1 MKNSEVLFLAI
12 GGLEASRLEQSELA
26 PRKRARPRL
35 LLTAALIALTLLLV
49 GCAAAIYSRIHIHY
63 TQYEAPTATVSQTED
78 SSEKNVLTDCY
89 PQAVCEG
96 YTMTGGAPM
105 DRTTQNLRYSN
116 DVGKTISYSIST
128 SHAIDGAL
136 AQPSETS
143 TLTVSGWEATRQ
155 VSGYGEGG
163 QIITW
168 HNETDGYYASLFTDD
183 VTADIQAMAESVS
196 FGPRLPL
203 SFLCKQGTPWDNW
216 YPQQIPE
223 GYNISR
229 VSTADS
235 LTVDYSNGDYNITY
249 CASFTRDFM
258 EELGAPP
265 HDSYVWTDETVA
277 GEPGRMMT
285 TSGGLRI
292 LYWTNTQEGFH
303 AMLSTPDEAVDI
315 LAMAASVAPGAPLE
329 LSNDYLGTDYS
340 IELQQE
346 PDTYIGWESI
356 YPQAVPEGYSIDFV
370 SNRAYGEQTVHY
382 KNAAGDS
389 ISYTFYYRLGQWGRV
404 FDGMGI
410 PQEVDINGST
420 GYLNGN
426 QLIWADE
433 AKGYGYALRASEE
446 VDLIS
451 IAKSVGIGPELESSD
466 APNTA
471 KALEELGD
479 YNITALPAG
488 MAEDSFTGS
497 PLEDGGGWYAYVR
510 RWYYNKETNQE
521 LYFTYE
527 TYVTDADSLEAVA
540 QIAMGDTPAEMR
552 TVHGCT
558 GAAAI
563 RGNQAKVV
571 WIEGTAEKGISFALS
586 SPDYSIEELL
596 AIAESVQKQ

>member
-49 GCAAAIYSRIHIHY
+49 GCAAAIYRRIHIHY

-143 TLTVSGWEATRQ
+143 TLTVFGWEATRQ

-163 QIITW
+163 QAITW
-168 HNETDGYYASLFTDD
+168 HNKTNGYYASLFTDD
-183 VTADIQAMAESVS
+183 VSADIQAMAESVA

-203 SFLCKQGTPWDNW
+203 SFLCKQ
-216 YPQQIPE
+216 
-223 GYNISR
+223 
-229 VSTADS
+229 
-235 LTVDYSNGDYNITY
+235 
-249 CASFTRDFM
+249 
-258 EELGAPP
+258 
-265 HDSYVWTDETVA
+265 
-277 GEPGRMMT
+277 
-285 TSGGLRI
+285 
-292 LYWTNTQEGFH
+292 
-303 AMLSTPDEAVDI
+303 
-315 LAMAASVAPGAPLE
+315 
-329 LSNDYLGTDYS
+329 
-340 IELQQE
+340 
-346 PDTYIGWESI
+346 
-356 YPQAVPEGYSIDFV
+356 
-370 SNRAYGEQTVHY
+370 
-382 KNAAGDS
+382 
-389 ISYTFYYRLGQWGRV
+389 
-404 FDGMGI
+404 
-410 PQEVDINGST
+410 
-420 GYLNGN
+420 
-426 QLIWADE
+426 
-433 AKGYGYALRASEE
+433 
-446 VDLIS
+446 
-451 IAKSVGIGPELESSD
+451 
-466 APNTA
+466 
-471 KALEELGD
+471 
-479 YNITALPAG
+479 
-488 MAEDSFTGS
+488 
-497 PLEDGGGWYAYVR
+497 
-510 RWYYNKETNQE
+510 
-521 LYFTYE
+521 

-540 QIAMGDTPAEMR
+540 QITMGDTPAEMR

>member
-1 MKNSEVLFLAI
+1 MSDEEI
-12 GGLEASRLEQSELA
+12 
-26 PRKRARPRL
+26 
-35 LLTAALIALTLLLV
+35 IALYF
-49 GCAAAIYSRIHIHY
+49 ARDE
-63 TQYEAPTATVSQTED
+63 Q
-78 SSEKNVLTDCY
+78 
-89 PQAVCEG
+89 
-96 YTMTGGAPM
+96 
-105 DRTTQNLRYSN
+105 
-116 DVGKTISYSIST
+116 
-128 SHAIDGAL
+128 AL
-136 AQPSETS
+136 AQTDAKYGSYCFALANAILPCREDAEEAVNDSYWKAWQTMPPKRPSVLRMFLAKITRNLAFS
-143 TLTVSGWEATRQ
+143 RWRNLTAQKRG
-155 VSGYGEGG
+155 GGE
-163 QIITW
+163 
-168 HNETDGYYASLFTDD
+168 
-183 VTADIQAMAESVS
+183 
-196 FGPRLPL
+196 LPL
-203 SFLCKQGTPWDNW
+203 VL
-216 YPQQIPE
+216 
-223 GYNISR
+223 
-229 VSTADS
+229 
-235 LTVDYSNGDYNITY
+235 
-249 CASFTRDFM
+249 
-258 EELGAPP
+258 EELEECVG
-265 HDSYVWTDETVA
+265 TDE
-277 GEPGRMMT
+277 
-285 TSGGLRI
+285 GLRI

-303 AMLSTPDEAVDI
+303 AMLSTLDETVDS
-315 LAMAASVAPGAPLE
+315 LAIAASVAPGAPLE

-370 SNRAYGEQTVHY
+370 SDRAHGEQTVHY

-446 VDLIS
+446 VGLIS

>member
-163 QIITW
+163 QTITW
-168 HNETDGYYASLFTDD
+168 HNKTNGYYASLFTDD
-183 VTADIQAMAESVS
+183 VSADIQAMAESVA

-203 SFLCKQGTPWDNW
+203 SFLCKQGIPWDVW
-216 YPQQIPE
+216 YPQQVPE
-223 GYNISR
+223 GYSISR
-229 VSTADS
+229 VSTMDS
-235 LTVDYSNGDYNITY
+235 LTVAYSSKEHTITY
-249 CASFTRDFM
+249 CASFTKDFM
-258 EELGAPP
+258 EELNTPP

-285 TSGGLRI
+285 TSSGLRI

-303 AMLSTPDEAVDI
+303 AMLSTLDETVDI
-315 LAMAASVAPGAPLE
+315 LAIAASVAPGAPLE
-329 LSNDYLGTDYS
+329 LSNDYLYS

-389 ISYTFYYRLGQWGRV
+389 ISYTFYDRLGQWGRV

-420 GYLNGN
+420 GY
-426 QLIWADE
+426 
-433 AKGYGYALRASEE
+433 
-446 VDLIS
+446 
-451 IAKSVGIGPELESSD
+451 
-466 APNTA
+466 
-471 KALEELGD
+471 
-479 YNITALPAG
+479 
-488 MAEDSFTGS
+488 
-497 PLEDGGGWYAYVR
+497 
-510 RWYYNKETNQE
+510 
-521 LYFTYE
+521 
-527 TYVTDADSLEAVA
+527 
-540 QIAMGDTPAEMR
+540 
-552 TVHGCT
+552 VHGCT

-571 WIEGTAEKGISFALS
+571 WIKGTAEKGISFALS

>member
-12 GGLEASRLEQSELA
+12 GGLEASRLEQSELTN
-26 PRKRARPRL
+26 RRRARPRL
-35 LLTAALIALTLLLV
+35 FLVAALIALALLLV
-49 GCAAAIYSRIHIHY
+49 GCAMAIYSRIHIHY
-63 TQYEAPTATVSQTED
+63 TQYEAPTATVSQVED
-78 SSEKNVLTDCY
+78 SSVKNVLTDCY
-89 PQAVCEG
+89 PQTVCEG
-96 YTMTGGAPM
+96 YTMTSGAPR
-105 DRTTQNLRYSN
+105 DRTTQNIRYSN
-116 DVGKTISYSIST
+116 DAGKNISYSIST
-128 SHAIDGAL
+128 SHAIDGEL
-136 AQPSETS
+136 SPPSKTS
-143 TLTVSGWEATRQ
+143 TVTVSGWEATRQ

-203 SFLCKQGTPWDNW
+203 SFLCKQGAPRDIW

-223 GYNISR
+223 GYSISR
-229 VSTADS
+229 VSTVGS
-235 LTVDYSNGDYNITY
+235 LAIDYSSSEHSITY
-249 CASFTRDFM
+249 CASFTDSFM
-258 EELGAPP
+258 DVLGEPP
-265 HDSYVWTDETVA
+265 HDSYSWTDETVS

-285 TSGGLRI
+285 TSSGLRI
-292 LYWTNTQEGFH
+292 LYWTNAQEGFH
-303 AMLSTPDEAVDI
+303 AVLSVQDTTVDI
-315 LAMAASVAPGAPLE
+315 LAMADSVAPGAPLE
-329 LSNDYLGTDYS
+329 LSNDYLGPDYS

-346 PDTYIGWESI
+346 PGTYTIWESI

-370 SNRAYGEQTVHY
+370 SDRAYGEQTVHY

-404 FDGMGI
+404 FDGMGT

-433 AKGYGYALRASEE
+433 AKGYGYALSASGE
-446 VDLIS
+446 VDLIA
-451 IAKSVGIGPELESSD
+451 IARSVTTGPELESSN
-466 APNTA
+466 ASNTA

-497 PLEDGGGWYAYVR
+497 SLGNGGDWYAYVR
-510 RWYYNKETNQE
+510 RWYYNKETNEE

-527 TYVTDADSLEAVA
+527 SYVTDADSLEAVA
-540 QIAMGDTPAEMR
+540 QIAMGDTPAEIR
-552 TVHGCT
+552 TIHGCT

-563 RGNQAKVV
+563 RGDRAKVV
-571 WIEGTAEKGISFALS
+571 WIEGTAEKGISFALI
-586 SPDYSIEELL
+586 SPDYSIEELA